1 MSEESKMQP
10 SQQVIVQQAPSN
22 GLGTGGFVVSLVGWA
37 TCGFLCPLGLLLSL
51 CGLLKA
57 PRGLAIAGA
66 IIGGLGSIW
75 LAFFGFALVA
85 ALLGFGAAADQ
96 AIKDMDGQMRQS
108 MQQLEQDL
116 QDINDPDFM
125 AEPALPLEVSPESVE
140 PTSLDENPPTPPDG
154 QLSQPAEPASDPPSE
169 TREYRTF
176 SDRTGQFE
184 TEAVFV
190 GLADG
195 NVVLKKRDG
204 KIIQVPEDKLNED
217 DLQWC
222 HEEFERRTNK

>member
-1 MSEESKMQP
+1 MSEESKAQP
-10 SQQVIVQQAPSN
+10 AQQVIVQQTPSN
-22 GLGTGGFVVSLVGWA
+22 GLGTAGFIVSLVGLV
-37 TCGFLCPLGLLLSL
+37 TCGLLCPIGLLLSVF
-51 CGLLKA
+51 GLLKP
-57 PRGLAIAGA
+57 PRGFAIAGTL
-66 IIGGLGSIW
+66 IGGLGSIGFVLFG
-75 LAFFGFALVA
+75 LAFIT

-96 AIKDMDGQMRQS
+96 AIKDMDSQMQQS

-125 AEPALPLEVSPESVE
+125 ADPALPLEVSPESVE
-140 PTSLDENPPTPPDG
+140 PTSLDGNPPTPPDG
-154 QLSQPAEPASDPPSE
+154 QLSQPAEPASDPPTE

-204 KIIQVPEDKLNED
+204 KIIQVPEDKLNEE

-222 HEEFERRTNK
+222 REEFERRTNK